1 MEINAL
7 DFQAETQVVVDFP
20 LGRRTG
26 YGQFSADYFGDTWL
40 IDDGD
45 GEEAVKNM
53 EGSINVPFNSA
64 SFMVVEVPSSGL
76 LPLHRGGRTIRDRLP
91 TVRIG

>member
-1 MEINAL
+1 M
-7 DFQAETQVVVDFP
+7 VDFP
-20 LGRRTG
+20 PDRKTG
-26 YGQFSADYFGDTWL
+26 YGQLSADYFGDTSM
-40 IDDGD
+40 INNGD

-53 EGSINVPFNSA
+53 EDSVNVLFNSA